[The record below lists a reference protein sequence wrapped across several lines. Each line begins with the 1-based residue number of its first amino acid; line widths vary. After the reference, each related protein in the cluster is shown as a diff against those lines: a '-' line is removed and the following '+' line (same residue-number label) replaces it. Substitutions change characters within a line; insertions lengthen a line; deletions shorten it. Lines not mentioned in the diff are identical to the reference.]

1 MKKTISTYQVVR
13 KKVQTKKQE
22 DKKEKL
28 SVQTDSY
35 ISYYELFK
43 SLSK

>member
-1 MKKTISTYQVVR
+1 MKKTISRYQIAR
-13 KKVQTKKQE
+13 KKVEVKKQE

-35 ISYYELFK
+35 ISYYDLFK